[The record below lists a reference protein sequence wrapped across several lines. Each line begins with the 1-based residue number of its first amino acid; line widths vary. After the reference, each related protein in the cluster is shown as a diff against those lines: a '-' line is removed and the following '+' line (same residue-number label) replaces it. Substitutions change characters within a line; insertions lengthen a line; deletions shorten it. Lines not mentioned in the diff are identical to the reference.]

1 MHIRER
7 KEEDKITIHFR
18 KFRFCAG
25 SWPRKLRSPADAI
38 DAWSRCWGWV
48 RERIGFL
55 IWIYLRSV
63 IISSLIYFPFAFL
76 EAMSPAFIVYVFCK
90 FTNMVDQLN
99 LEADAINGLN
109 RTPVTYAQCSQIQR
123 ICTDGIMCF
132 EYHQW
137 ILMTILCIPE
147 IKSLCSAILNSLGMS
162 ASFFIYLLAVLNFLK
177 VLSSAALTSYSC
189 TQYIFLML

>member
-18 KFRFCAG
+18 KFRFRAG
-25 SWPRKLRSPADAI
+25 SWPRKLRSPGDAI

-55 IWIYLRSV
+55 IWIYLRAV

-76 EAMSPAFIVYVFCK
+76 EATSPAFIVYVFCK

-109 RTPVTYAQCSQIQR
+109 RTPVTY
-123 ICTDGIMCF
+123 
-132 EYHQW
+132 
-137 ILMTILCIPE
+137 
-147 IKSLCSAILNSLGMS
+147 LCSMFTDPTYLHWWHYVLWVSSMNSDDHPVYSWNQVSVFSNSEQSRYECIIFHIFTCNSKFPES
-162 ASFFIYLLAVLNFLK
+162 AE
-177 VLSSAALTSYSC
+177 LSSPY
-189 TQYIFLML
+189 